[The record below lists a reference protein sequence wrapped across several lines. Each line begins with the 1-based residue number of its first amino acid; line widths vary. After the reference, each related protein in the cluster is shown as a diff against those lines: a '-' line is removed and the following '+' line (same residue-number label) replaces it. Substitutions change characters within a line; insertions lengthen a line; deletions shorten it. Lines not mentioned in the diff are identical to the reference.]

1 MKTRSD
7 NPWRAVAAQ
16 GPTAPV
22 TIPFVA
28 AAAVLAAFA
37 LGRATRRVCRTGSGP
52 CRGTS
57 WRFAGPPRGVAGC
70 GPLCEKERPVN
81 GEETVGA

>member
-7 NPWRAVAAQ
+7 NPWRAVAAR
-16 GPTAPV
+16 GPTVPV

-37 LGRATRRVCRTGSGP
+37 LGRANAEGVPDGQRP
-52 CRGTS
+52 LPWDALEIRGTTPRS
-57 WRFAGPPRGVAGC
+57 CGLRPPA
-70 GPLCEKERPVN
+70 
-81 GEETVGA
+81 